1 MIEFNSQQQANKFF
15 EDHKKLISKITKQYF
30 DKVNASWDMIYSMA
44 LEGFAL
50 AIKNYNSEKS
60 KLSFTQYA
68 AYSMRNQILTSLSDE
83 MRVVKLS
90 SYAQKAMAKK
100 GFEYQFTS
108 ISLDVT
114 AKENDDNDEKIR
126 MVNQYKNACTLPNW
140 SDGNIYEYLYTRIEN
155 KFKERDCRI
164 FYMIFGLKGYDIYKS
179 KDVAKKF
186 KVTEG
191 CISQRIKIII
201 QFIRQDSDLCEM
213 LSLLC
218 E

>member
-1 MIEFNSQQQANKFF
+1 MIEFDSQQQANKFF

-30 DKVNASWDMIYSMA
+30 DKVNTSWDVIYSMA

-50 AIKNYNSEKS
+50 AIKNYNPEKS
-60 KLSFTQYA
+60 KLSFAQYA

-90 SYAQKAMAKK
+90 NYAQEVMAKK

-114 AKENDDNDEKIR
+114 SKENDNDEKTR
-126 MVNQYKNACTLPNW
+126 MVNQYKNACILPNW

-155 KFKERDCRI
+155 KFKERDCQI

-191 CISQRIKIII
+191 CISQRIKIMI
-201 QFIRQDSDLCEM
+201 QFIRQDKDLCEM